1 MRKILYL
8 GLEISKRW
16 RQENQGAKIIHSP
29 IISIHERSLDE
40 PTIIQTFSQFERHT
54 HIILT
59 SKVAVKLFFKAL
71 LQFGISK
78 EALFDKNIIVVGK
91 STAEVVTDHGA
102 HVSYCASEETSEGI
116 VDMLKT
122 LNLAEAHFLWP
133 CSELS
138 REVIPNFL
146 KQNGTSVCQVVLYTT
161 LSNVSKELPEVDEL
175 VFTSPSTVDAFLE
188 SFKAIPWDKKITAIG
203 PITEAR
209 LQKAKEE
216 QIL

>member
-1 MRKILYL
+1 MKKTLYL

-16 RQENQGAKIIHSP
+16 RQENLGAEIIHFP
-29 IISIHERSLDE
+29 IIKIEERSLNE
-40 PTIIQTFSQFERHT
+40 SEITKAFSQFERYT

-59 SKVAVKLFFKAL
+59 SRVSVMLFFKTL
-71 LQFGISK
+71 LHFGIPK
-78 EALFDKNIIVVGK
+78 KALAAKKIIVVGK
-91 STAEVVTDHGA
+91 STAEVVGEFGA
-102 HVSYCASEETSEGI
+102 DVAYCATNETSEGI
-116 VDMLKT
+116 VERLKS
-122 LNLAEAHFLWP
+122 LNLSEAHFLWP
-133 CSELS
+133 CSALS

-146 KQNGTSVCQVVLYTT
+146 KQSGIAFCQVALYTT
-161 LSNVSKELPEVDEL
+161 LTNISKEFPEADEL

-188 SFKAIPWDKKITAIG
+188 NFKTIPWDKKITAIG